1 MTHLTDIAPDFVA
14 AAHTIVYCTVGNV
27 DAGGRPTSRVM
38 HPIWE
43 WDGERLTGWLTT
55 TPSPKVRQLAAH
67 PYVSCA
73 YYDGWAVAAVADGRV
88 EPVADDGARTRVWEL
103 IKATPPPLGYDPGG
117 IGVPG
122 WDGPTA
128 PGFVVA
134 RVEPW
139 RVQVRRVQPGIGV
152 ELRTWRAPSS
162 QP

>member
-1 MTHLTDIAPDFVA
+1 MTNLTDIAPDFVA
-14 AAHTIVYCTVGNV
+14 AAHSIVYCTVGSV

-73 YYDGWAVAAVADGRV
+73 YYDSWAVAVVADCRV
-88 EPVADDGARTRVWEL
+88 EPVADDAARTRIWEL
-103 IKATPPPLGYDPGG
+103 FKATPPPLGYDPGA

-122 WDGPTA
+122 WDEPTA
-128 PGFVVA
+128 PGFVLA
-134 RVEPW
+134 RVEPG
-139 RVQVRRVQPGIGV
+139 VGV
-152 ELRTWRAPSS
+152 ELRTWRG
-162 QP
+162 

>member
-1 MTHLTDIAPDFVA
+1 MTELNDLAPDFVA
-14 AAHTIVYCTVGNV
+14 AAHTIVYCTVGSV

-55 TPSPKVRQLAAH
+55 TPSPKMRQLAAH

-73 YYDGWAVAAVADGRV
+73 YYDSWAVAVVADCRV
-88 EPVADDGARTRVWEL
+88 EPVADDAARTRIWEL
-103 IKATPPPLGYDPGG
+103 FKATPPPLGYDPGA

-128 PGFVVA
+128 PGFVLA

-139 RVQVRRVQPGIGV
+139 RVQVRRVEPGVGV
-152 ELRTWRAPSS
+152 ELRTWHAP
-162 QP
+162 